1 MILGIDEVGR
11 GPWAGP
17 LVVGAVI
24 LGGEIIDGLTD
35 SKKLSKKKREILDK
49 EIREKAK
56 GFGLGWVQAD
66 EIDKKGLSESLRL
79 ATKRAVEQIKAP
91 YHQIIIDGTVNF
103 LSGTNKE
110 SYVTTIKK
118 ADILVPCVSAA
129 SIIAKVARDKFM
141 SDQDRE
147 LPGYDFSSHV
157 GYGTARHKAA
167 ISKLGATK
175 LHRMSFSPLKDI
187 KKTTKKIGDEA
198 EDVAAEYLIRSG
210 HEILNRNWKTKF
222 CEIDIVSTKNNIIYF
237 CEVKYRKSNQHGCG
251 MDVITGRK
259 VDKMKFAARLY
270 IHNKKLT
277 DIDLRLMAM
286 SMTGT
291 PPNVIECIEV

>member
-1 MILGIDEVGR
+1 
-11 GPWAGP
+11 
-17 LVVGAVI
+17 
-24 LGGEIIDGLTD
+24 
-35 SKKLSKKKREILDK
+35 
-49 EIREKAK
+49 
-56 GFGLGWVQAD
+56 
-66 EIDKKGLSESLRL
+66 
-79 ATKRAVEQIKAP
+79 
-91 YHQIIIDGTVNF
+91 VNF

-141 SDQDRE
+141 SDQDRK

-157 GYGTARHKAA
+157 GYGTAKHKTA
-167 ISKLGATK
+167 ISELGATK

-222 CEIDIVSTKNNIIYF
+222 CEIDIVSIKNNIIYF
-237 CEVKYRKSNQHGCG
+237 CEVKYRKSNQYGCG

-259 VDKMKFAARLY
+259 VDKMKFAAKLY